1 MFIPRLVIGPEAQAF
16 APWCPEPDAMTRKRV
31 QAAVDERHRQL
42 GVDCLPLLHLDWR
55 DYTHP
60 AYLDALEHLA
70 GLRERGEIAHLGV
83 ANFDTDHLRLL
94 LRHSVP
100 IAANQVSFSLLDRRA
115 AGRMSEL
122 CLSGGVKPPARGALA
137 GGLLGERWLDQPDP
151 TDVAAVSLVIRERF
165 GPTQPCPRPWRW
177 THARWRSKSP
187 RSGAWP
193 GLRNQFTRRGHHPRH
208 SPAPLRPRTGR
219 SACRGRGT
227 CRGAPR
233 GS

>member
-1 MFIPRLVIGPEAQAF
+1 MKLNYLFVNGLLALAPGMFIPRLVTGAEAQAF
-16 APWCPEPDAMTRKRV
+16 TPWCPQPDAMTRKRV

-165 GPTQPCPRPWRW
+165 GPGRPTNTTLSATMALDACKVEIEVTAKRRVAW
-177 THARWRSKSP
+177 TS
-187 RSGAWP
+187 
-193 GLRNQFTRRGHHPRH
+193 
-208 SPAPLRPRTGR
+208 
-219 SACRGRGT
+219 
-227 CRGAPR
+227 
-233 GS
+233 